1 LWLLRG
7 TAVLSAGLLL
17 LIIVFVVREAAPA
30 LATAGF
36 TGFFNDGEW
45 YPSEGQFNLVPMVT
59 GTLWSSLGA
68 VMLATPLGI
77 LSAVFCRFYA
87 PLPAGRLYHRA
98 IEILAGIPSV
108 VYGFWGLMVLVP
120 AINQWHAPGA
130 SLLAGVLVLTLMI
143 LPTIALTAN
152 AAIRALPQQY
162 LLNSTALGLSRWSTV
177 WNVVLPVVRGGIVSG
192 VVLGLGRALGETMA
206 VLMVT
211 GNVVNN
217 AGSVFEPIR
226 TLTANIA
233 LEMAYALGTHR
244 AALFVSGSLLMV
256 MIIILMILAGKLE
269 KRHVPA
275 A

>member
-1 LWLLRG
+1 
-7 TAVLSAGLLL
+7 
-17 LIIVFVVREAAPA
+17 
-30 LATAGF
+30 
-36 TGFFNDGEW
+36 
-45 YPSEGQFNLVPMVT
+45 
-59 GTLWSSLGA
+59 
-68 VMLATPLGI
+68 
-77 LSAVFCRFYA
+77 VFCRFYA